1 MACSFVGFGPPYV
14 LPLRYL
20 WIFET
25 EMAHVVVDE
34 TEGKTSVHEGQAP
47 LGREREREREIERE
61 REREQRYTCN
71 STLAKLMMLLSTA
84 RPKYR
89 FSDWFFQKCWFIKQN
104 PNKCIH
110 ASACN
115 VECCGKSS
123 KGRTTFARRRALGEE
138 TAIQTLMKLARL
150 RLMLRASSGIS
161 MWRMVMC
168 GMIDSVK
175 DWSAWWKLSGKRWVR
190 GIWADRFD
198 CKE

>member
-1 MACSFVGFGPPYV
+1 MRRGKWAFATFSKTCSFVGFGPPYV

-34 TEGKTSVHEGQAP
+34 TEGETSVHESQAP
-47 LGREREREREIERE
+47 LGRERDRVRE
-61 REREQRYTCN
+61 REREQCYTRN
-71 STLAKLMMLLSTA
+71 STLVKPMMLLSTA
-84 RPKYR
+84 RRKYR
-89 FSDWFFQKCWFIKQN
+89 FSDWFFQKCGMW
-104 PNKCIH
+104 
-110 ASACN
+110 N
-115 VECCGKSS
+115 VVEKTP
-123 KGRTTFARRRALGEE
+123 KVGRLLWGAVLAEE

-175 DWSAWWKLSGKRWVR
+175 DCSAWWKLSGKRWVR
-190 GIWADRFD
+190 GIWTDRFNWQ
-198 CKE
+198 E